1 MTQFSTEKTV
11 DAVRTVKVIRL
22 IADYLAG
29 HGHAVPLSV
38 IENLA
43 RLLKEHRLTEVSKN
57 EQI

>member
-43 RLLKEHRLTEVSKN
+43 RLLKEHRLLEADN